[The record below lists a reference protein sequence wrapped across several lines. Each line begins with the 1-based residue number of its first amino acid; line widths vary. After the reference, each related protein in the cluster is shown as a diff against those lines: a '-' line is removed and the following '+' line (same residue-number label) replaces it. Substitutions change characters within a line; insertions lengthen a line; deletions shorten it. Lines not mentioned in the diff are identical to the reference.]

1 MPRSMTTPSP
11 LVRGAGVIVPR
22 EGTPAVLPL
31 SLPTEESVGEGAVG
45 LTPGPDWL
53 LGEGEL

>member
-1 MPRSMTTPSP
+1 MSTPSP
-11 LVRGAGVIVPR
+11 VVRGADVIVPR

-53 LGEGEL
+53 FGEGEL